1 MSKTVIYT
9 INEKE
14 YNEAMRILHNLGY
27 KWRDGNSCSP
37 EEWKPA
43 GGVDRLI
50 YLILNKDDK
59 LLTFNKNT
67 MDPDGGYDDPISL
80 KEFMIQHPLSFTKE
94 DLEDGMIIEL
104 GDGRYYMYFKKFN
117 AGVRYE
123 GYISIGEYNDDL
135 TYNGPSSL
143 SSYDIVAV
151 YKPEDLI
158 TLDFA
163 SQVEYLNLIWKRPE
177 KIRMTI
183 KEIEEK
189 LGIKNLEIIEE
200 KEKFDE

>member
-14 YNEAMRILHNLGY
+14 YSEAMRILHKLGY
-27 KWRDGNSCSP
+27 KWFDECPCNIG
-37 EEWKPA
+37 WKPA
-43 GGVDRLI
+43 CGVDKLI
-50 YLILNKDDK
+50 YLILYEDDK
-59 LLTFNKNT
+59 LITFNTINEE
-67 MDPDGGYDDPISL
+67 GEYDNPVSL
-80 KEFMIQHPLSFTKE
+80 KEFMIQHPLSFTKS

-117 AGVRYE
+117 IGVRYE
-123 GYISIGEYNDDL
+123 GFISIDEYNDDL

-143 SSYDIVAV
+143 SNFDIVAV
-151 YKPEDLI
+151 YTPEDLL

-163 SQVEYLNLIWKRPE
+163 SQVEYFNLIWKRSPE
-177 KIRMTI
+177 KVRMTI

-189 LGIKNLEIIEE
+189 LNIKNLEIIEE
-200 KEKFDE
+200 K